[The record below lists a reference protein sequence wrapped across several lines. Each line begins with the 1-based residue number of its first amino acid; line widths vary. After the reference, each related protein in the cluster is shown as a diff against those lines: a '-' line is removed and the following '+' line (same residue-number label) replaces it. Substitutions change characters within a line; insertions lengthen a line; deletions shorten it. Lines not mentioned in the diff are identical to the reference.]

1 MEKSG
6 NQLYKTE
13 KRTSASQAGGSLL
26 GTIEHHKDVPAIY
39 SNNSRIGKNCE
50 QPIFEPEKLASDA
63 VNSDATLGNT
73 TNKVSTHGK
82 PGGKPGKYNQYE
94 LQNTIKKLLA
104 GDAGKPIRDG
114 NSESHVWRVHSC
126 MKPYAQDVS
135 VKSTGEHFHFDG
147 IMACGSVWLC
157 PVCSPRIAQER
168 RRELENAS
176 KRKNFFPVMATA
188 TLQHERGDAL
198 SHLLQVLNESLKKM
212 KSGRAWQEFK
222 KKYGIVAHVSALENR
237 YSKKAGWHPHKHIV
251 FFLEKPVNMQEF
263 KREIVAI
270 YTKQVE
276 KSGGYASEFHSMDV
290 QEGSD
295 AFEHYITKD
304 ELPYE
309 LLGEIYKTS
318 NYSYS
323 PWELAVM
330 AGEGDEQ
337 ARMLYLEYAKAT
349 HGKKQFVY
357 SHGGKKVLGIDE
369 KTDEQLV
376 NEQPESVEIT
386 RIPRASWLVVLR
398 EEKQAVVLRIAE
410 QGGKNQ
416 VDAYVFY
423 LVKQYRQRW
432 HQVEPG
438 VNSTS

>member
-13 KRTSASQAGGSLL
+13 KRTSASRAGGSLL
-26 GTIEHHKDVPAIY
+26 GTIEHHKDVQVLY
-39 SNNSRIGKNCE
+39 SNNSSFARNCE
-50 QPIFEPEKLASDA
+50 QPIPEPEKLASDA
-63 VNSDATLGNT
+63 VNRDATLGNT

-82 PGGKPGKYNQYE
+82 PGSKPGKYNRYE

-104 GDAGKPIRDG
+104 GDAGSRI
-114 NSESHVWRVHSC
+114 HTC
-126 MKPYAQDVS
+126 MKPYAQDVA

-157 PVCSPRIAQER
+157 PICSPRIAQER

-198 SHLLQVLNESLKKM
+198 SNLLQVLNESLKKM
-212 KSGRAWQEFK
+212 KSGRAWQRFSE
-222 KKYGIVAHVSALENR
+222 KYCIRAFVSAHETR

-251 FFLEKPVNMQEF
+251 FFLEKPVNIDEF

-270 YTKQVE
+270 YTRRVE

-290 QEGSD
+290 RAGSD
-295 AFEHYITKD
+295 AFEKYITKD
-304 ELPYE
+304 DVPFE
-309 LLGEIYKTS
+309 LLGEYYKTS

-432 HQVEPG
+432 NHEPG
-438 VNSTS
+438 INSTS